1 MEHVYPPLPS
11 PIELVDLE
19 HDASMKIRID
29 KYERGTIAIHPKAV
43 SARHLRLHM
52 DQRGLTEPPVA
63 GTPITVDIPALRVY
77 GERLD
82 EFSPAK
88 YWDITSLTLQADLL
102 ARLFASQGVSLTVT
116 LTAHGYKPTKRYSV
130 EIN

>member
-19 HDASMKIRID
+19 HGASMKLRID
-29 KYERGTIAIHPKAV
+29 KYERGTIAIHPKTV
-43 SARHLRLHM
+43 SVRHLRLHM

-82 EFSPAK
+82 ESSPAK

-102 ARLFASQGVSLTVT
+102 ARLYASQGVPLTVT
-116 LTAHGYKPTKRYSV
+116 LTANGYKPTKRYSV